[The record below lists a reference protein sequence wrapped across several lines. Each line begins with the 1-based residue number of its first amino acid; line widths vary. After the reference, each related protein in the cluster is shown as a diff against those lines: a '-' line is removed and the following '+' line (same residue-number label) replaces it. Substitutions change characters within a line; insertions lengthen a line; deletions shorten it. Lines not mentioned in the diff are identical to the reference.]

1 MTNTYIWI
9 IMIIQV
15 VLCLAA
21 GTYYAIW
28 FSLYKDEFPYL
39 DMEDDEEDF
48 MTVLVI
54 SLGQWFLIMMNFVPI
69 SLIVTLE
76 IIKFW
81 QAIFFAW
88 DVTIYDASKDL
99 PCKVQS
105 SNLNEELG
113 MVGYV
118 FSDKTG
124 TLTCN
129 VMSFKKFTAGQRGY
143 GTSKKSL
150 VDYKSKGIT
159 NVNFDDQLAFDEINN
174 KNSANWLAMDRFFRN
189 LAVCHTV
196 IVQED
201 RLGAMSYNAASPDEL
216 ALVNGAKL
224 FGYSF

>member
-1 MTNTYIWI
+1 
-9 IMIIQV
+9 
-15 VLCLAA
+15 
-21 GTYYAIW
+21 
-28 FSLYKDEFPYL
+28 
-39 DMEDDEEDF
+39 
-48 MTVLVI
+48 
-54 SLGQWFLIMMNFVPI
+54 
-69 SLIVTLE
+69 
-76 IIKFW
+76 
-81 QAIFFAW
+81 
-88 DVTIYDASKDL
+88 
-99 PCKVQS
+99 
-105 SNLNEELG
+105 

-150 VDYKSKGIT
+150 IDYKSKGIT
-159 NVNFDDQLAFDEINN
+159 NVNFDDQLAFDEMNN
-174 KNSANWLAMDRFFRN
+174 RNSANWLSLDRFFRN

-224 FGYSF
+224 FGYSFQKRDEDSNVIIELKDGSTERYELLCVLEFTSDRKRMTVVARDP